1 MDRILK
7 FTNTSKHF
15 VSFIALKKYIYITY
29 YIKGIGKYRHIIYIK
44 KKKSLPTEFQTE
56 TLNTHIFFIWPYYVF
71 LCC

>member
-44 KKKSLPTEFQTE
+44 KKKIPTYR
-56 TLNTHIFFIWPYYVF
+56 ISD
-71 LCC
+71 